1 VEVFSMFKE
10 MIKINKAMDDKDIFA
25 LLERGQEGTLATIG
39 ENGYPYC
46 TTLNYVHYN
55 DAIYFHCAPV
65 GQKLDNINFNN
76 KVCFSIV
83 DNIEVL
89 SKTFTTKF
97 ESVII
102 FGKAENIEEE
112 KEKKAVLLKFIEKYS
127 SDFME
132 EGKNYVDKAFS
143 KANIIKISIDH
154 ITGKCKK

>member
-46 TTLNYVHYN
+46 TTLNYIYYN

-65 GQKLDNINFNN
+65 GHKLDNINFNN

-97 ESVII
+97 ESVVI
-102 FGKAENIEEE
+102 FGKADNI
-112 KEKKAVLLKFIEKYS
+112 
-127 SDFME
+127 
-132 EGKNYVDKAFS
+132 
-143 KANIIKISIDH
+143 
-154 ITGKCKK
+154 

>member
-1 VEVFSMFKE
+1 MCSC
-10 MIKINKAMDDKDIFA
+10 
-25 LLERGQEGTLATIG
+25 RTQ
-39 ENGYPYC
+39 
-46 TTLNYVHYN
+46 
-55 DAIYFHCAPV
+55 
-65 GQKLDNINFNN
+65 LDNINFNN

-89 SKTFTTKF
+89 SKTFNTKF
-97 ESVII
+97 ENVII

-132 EGKNYVDKAFS
+132 EGKKYIDKAFS